1 MKGILYACFAA
12 MLLVLF
18 LSSCGKAPTPD
29 EWKDLKDVADNY
41 SLEDAK
47 REGYVVI
54 EDGDV
59 SCGEDTW
66 QNFADLSAEKTPCKI
81 RVVHYYTIGDPSH
94 YDSTYYESIKDDY
107 PKMYI
112 LELVHNGETFCVS
125 HYEEEKL
132 YQSEYKHMMRYEG
145 KAETRE
151 ATYTS
156 YVRYVLVDD
165 DKVTW
170 NDITHGMFSSQ
181 LGDFIPHNV
190 VYTDLIYKEHSCN
203 EV

>member
-1 MKGILYACFAA
+1 MKRILYACSAA

-18 LSSCGKAPTPD
+18 LSGCGKASTPD
-29 EWKDLKDVADNY
+29 EWKNLKDVADNF

-47 REGYVVI
+47 CDGYVVI
-54 EDGDV
+54 EDGSV
-59 SCGEDTW
+59 TSGEDIW
-66 QNFADLSAEKTPCKI
+66 QNFVDLSAEKTPCKI

-94 YDSTYYESIKDDY
+94 YDPTYYESIKDDY

-112 LELVHNGETFCVS
+112 LELVYNGETFCVS

-132 YQSEYKHMMRYEG
+132 YQSEYKYLMRYEG
-145 KAETRE
+145 KAETRD

-156 YVRYVLVDD
+156 YVKYVLVND

-170 NDITHGMFSSQ
+170 NDITHGMLSSQ
-181 LGDFIPHNV
+181 FGDYIPHSQI
-190 VYTDLIYKEHSCN
+190 YTDLVYREEDK
-203 EV
+203 

>member
-1 MKGILYACFAA
+1 MKRILHVFFVA

-18 LSSCGKAPTPD
+18 LPGCGKASMPD
-29 EWKDLKDVADNY
+29 EWKDLKEVTDSF

-47 REGYVVI
+47 LDGYVVI

-59 SCGEDTW
+59 TCGENMW
-66 QNFADLSAEKTPCKI
+66 QDFVNLSAKKTPCKI

-94 YDSTYYESIKDDY
+94 YDPTYYESIKDDY

-112 LELVHNGETFCVS
+112 FELVYNGETFSES
-125 HYEEEKL
+125 HYEEEML
-132 YQSEYKHMMRYEG
+132 YYSEYKYLMRYEG
-145 KAETRE
+145 EAETYN

-156 YVRYVLVDD
+156 YVRYVLVND

-170 NDITHGMFSSQ
+170 NDIMHGMLSSQ
-181 LGDFIPHNV
+181 FGAYIPHSSI
-190 VYTDLIYKEHSCN
+190 YTDLD
-203 EV
+203 